1 MIESYYNQAFTWYE
15 KTGSTN
21 SGDASFGSAQEGM
34 GRIQLK
40 KSVLRDEKGVQVVSD
55 ALLNTGAAITPHA
68 RVEYVDSTGNTR
80 KFEVLEVYE
89 SFNRNRLHHREI
101 KLKYAE
107 V

>member
-1 MIESYYNQAFTWYE
+1 MIGSYYNQPFTWYE
-15 KTGSTN
+15 KTGTTN
-21 SGDASFGSAQEGM
+21 AGDAVFGSANEGM

-40 KSVLRDEKGVQVVSD
+40 KSVLRDENGVQVVSD
-55 ALLNTGAAITPHA
+55 ALLNTNAAIKPHA
-68 RVEYVDSTGNTR
+68 RIEYVDSTGVTR

-89 SFNRNRLHHREI
+89 AFNRTRLHHREI